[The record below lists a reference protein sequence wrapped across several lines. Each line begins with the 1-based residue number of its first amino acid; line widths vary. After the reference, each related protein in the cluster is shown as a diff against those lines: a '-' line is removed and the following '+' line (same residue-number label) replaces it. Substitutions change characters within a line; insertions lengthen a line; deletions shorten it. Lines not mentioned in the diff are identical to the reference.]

1 MQELFTCRRF
11 NKDVEHASGTYCLV
25 FSTISDQIYY
35 EFRAYVLYN
44 IKNMNMKKINY
55 LELYDEKWN

>member
-35 EFRAYVLYN
+35 EFRADVLYN
-44 IKNMNMKKINY
+44 IKNMNMKKIND
-55 LELYDEKWN
+55 LELYNE